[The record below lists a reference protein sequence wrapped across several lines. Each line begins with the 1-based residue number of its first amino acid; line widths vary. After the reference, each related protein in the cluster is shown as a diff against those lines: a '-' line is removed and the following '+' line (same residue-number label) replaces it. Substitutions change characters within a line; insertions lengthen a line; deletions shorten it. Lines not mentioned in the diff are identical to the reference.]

1 MIPHV
6 IRLSFWREDFSHL
19 PFQQAEQRGKEAG
32 IVILDFKDCLFY
44 FYFSSIFFI
53 LFFTSIELGLGFP
66 RRTREMDG
74 SLQGVQERGLH
85 PASEG

>member
-32 IVILDFKDCLFY
+32 IVILGFKDCLF
-44 FYFSSIFFI
+44 FLFFI
-53 LFFTSIELGLGFP
+53 NIFHLVFHINRVGFRVP
-66 RRTREMDG
+66 QENKGDG
-74 SLQGVQERGLH
+74 WVPPGGAGERA
-85 PASEG
+85 ASSK